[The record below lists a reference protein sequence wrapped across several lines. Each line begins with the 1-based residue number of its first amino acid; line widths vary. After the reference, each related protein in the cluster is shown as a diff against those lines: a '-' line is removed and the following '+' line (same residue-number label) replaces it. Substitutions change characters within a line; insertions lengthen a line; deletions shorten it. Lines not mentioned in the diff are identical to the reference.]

1 MIRFFS
7 AASIIGMLTGCAA
20 VDGQR
25 GGADLN
31 SRPLSYVPA
40 ERWQAPLFSDA
51 TVTGDT
57 KRDDE

>member
-1 MIRFFS
+1 MTRFFIT
-7 AASIIGMLTGCAA
+7 ASIIFLLAGCGA
-20 VDGQR
+20 VDGER
-25 GGADLN
+25 NTNLN
-31 SRPLSYVPA
+31 SRALTYVPA

>member
-1 MIRFFS
+1 MIRIFMT
-7 AASIIGMLTGCAA
+7 ASVIAMLTGCAA
-20 VDGQR
+20 IDGQR
-25 GGADLN
+25 GTDLN
-31 SRPLSYVPA
+31 SRSLSYVPA